1 METGRAQGSPT
12 FGVQGRYTGGVT
24 ELYVA
29 GRLVAG
35 HGAGHPVWQTA
46 SDWRGASRL
55 VVDLAGVSALDAGGL
70 GALLRLRQS
79 ACRHGVPVMVR
90 RAGPRVRRLLQ
101 LTGLDSVFGLAADTD
116 RTTTGLAGVLLSR
129 CA

>member
-1 METGRAQGSPT
+1 METGRGQGSPT
-12 FGVQGRYTGGVT
+12 FGVQGRYAGGVT
-24 ELYVA
+24 ELHVA

-35 HGAGHPVWQTA
+35 HGAGHPVWQAA

-55 VVDLAGVSALDAGGL
+55 VVDLAAVTALDASGI

-79 ACRHGVPVMVR
+79 ACRHGVPVVVR
-90 RAGPRVRRLLQ
+90 RAGPRARQVLR
-101 LTGLDSVFGLAADTD
+101 LTGLDGVFGLTADTNG
-116 RTTTGLAGVLLSR
+116 TTTGLAGVLLSR

>member
-1 METGRAQGSPT
+1 METGRLQGSPA
-12 FGVQGRYTGGVT
+12 FGVQGRHAGGVT
-24 ELYVA
+24 ELVAA

-46 SDWRGASRL
+46 RDWRGASRL
-55 VVDLAGVSALDAGGL
+55 VVDLAGVTALDASGL

-79 ACRHGVPVMVR
+79 ACRHGVPVVVR
-90 RAGPRVRRLLQ
+90 RAGPRVRQLLRL
-101 LTGLDSVFGLAADTD
+101 TRLDGVFGLTVESGGA
-116 RTTTGLAGVLLSR
+116 TTGPGVLLSR

>member
-1 METGRAQGSPT
+1 METGIETGTPA
-12 FGVQGRYTGGVT
+12 FGVQGRYADGVT

-35 HGAGHPVWQTA
+35 HGAAHPVWQAA

-55 VVDLAGVSALDAGGL
+55 VVDLAAVTALDAGGL
-70 GALLRLRQS
+70 GALVRLRQS
-79 ACRHGVPVMVR
+79 ACRHGVPVVVR
-90 RAGPRVRRLLQ
+90 RAGPRVRQLLR
-101 LTGLDSVFGLAADTD
+101 LTGLDGVFGLAVETAGAA
-116 RTTTGLAGVLLSR
+116 TGPVLLSR

>member
-1 METGRAQGSPT
+1 METGRGQGSPT
-12 FGVQGRYTGGVT
+12 FGVQGRHTGGVT

-29 GRLVAG
+29 GPLVAG
-35 HGAGHPVWQTA
+35 HGAAHPVWQAA

-55 VVDLAGVSALDAGGL
+55 VVDLAGVTALDASGL

-79 ACRHGVPVMVR
+79 ACRHGVPVMLR
-90 RAGPRVRRLLQ
+90 RAGPRVRHLLQ
-101 LTGLDSVFGLAADTD
+101 LTRLDGVFGATAETD
-116 RTTTGLAGVLLSR
+116 RAIALTGMPLSR

>member
-1 METGRAQGSPT
+1 METGIETGTPA
-12 FGVQGRYTGGVT
+12 FGVQGRYADGVT

-35 HGAGHPVWQTA
+35 HGAAHPVWQAA

-55 VVDLAGVSALDAGGL
+55 VVDLAGVTALDASGL

-79 ACRHGVPVMVR
+79 ACRHGVPVMLR
-90 RAGPRVRRLLQ
+90 RAGPRVRQLLQ
-101 LTGLDSVFGLAADTD
+101 LTRLDGVFRLTAETD
-116 RTTTGLAGVLLSR
+116 GATGLTGLLLSR

>member
-1 METGRAQGSPT
+1 METGSGQGTPA
-12 FGVQGRYTGGVT
+12 FGIQGRYAGGVT
-24 ELYVA
+24 ELYPA

-46 SDWRGASRL
+46 REWRGASRL
-55 VVDLAGVSALDAGGL
+55 VVDLAGVTALDAGGL

-79 ACRHGVPVMVR
+79 ACRHGVPVVVR
-90 RAGPRVRRLLQ
+90 RAGPRARRLLR
-101 LTGLDSVFGLAADTD
+101 LSGLDGVFGLTD
-116 RTTTGLAGVLLSR
+116 AGGTTTGQPGVLLSR